1 MSKLVESLSNLSKQV
16 TFEVMYLLINLF
28 SLKYSDG
35 HDIIQY
41 EFKIKSGFDHIKYL
55 ENAKFKGN
63 ILMRML

>member
-1 MSKLVESLSNLSKQV
+1 M
-16 TFEVMYLLINLF
+16 
-28 SLKYSDG
+28 YSDG
-35 HDIIQY
+35 HDIILY